1 MPEALTAILETLGS
15 YDARLIAVSKM
26 HGPEAIMDLYA
37 QGQRDFGENWVQE
50 LVDKQEKLPSDIRWH
65 FIGHL
70 QTNKVKYIA
79 PFVHLIH
86 SVDSL
91 KLLQEINKQAAKA
104 ARVIPC
110 LLEFKIAEE
119 DSKHGLE
126 DLPSAV
132 ALLESPEFAAL
143 NHVKI
148 AGVMGMASFSDDT
161 TQVRAEFRQLAGL
174 FQALKARFFANQ
186 PDFKEISMGMSGD
199 YLLALEEGST
209 MVRIGTLLFGERDYA

>member
-1 MPEALTAILETLGS
+1 MPVALSSILDTLNPYG
-15 YDARLIAVSKM
+15 AKLIAVSKM
-26 HGPEAIMDLYA
+26 HGPEAIAELYA

-50 LVDKQEKLPSDIRWH
+50 LTEKQAKLPSDIHWH

-86 SVDSL
+86 SVDSM
-91 KLLQEINKQAAKA
+91 KLLQEINKQAAKSN
-104 ARVIPC
+104 RVIPC

-119 DSKHGLE
+119 DSKHGL
-126 DLPSAV
+126 DLPA
-132 ALLESPEFAAL
+132 AITLLESLELKAL
-143 NHVKI
+143 SHIKI
-148 AGVMGMASFSDDT
+148 AGVMGMASFSDDEA
-161 TQVRAEFRQLAGL
+161 QVRSEFGQLANI
-174 FQALKARFFANQ
+174 FKTLKARFFEHD

-199 YLLALEEGST
+199 YHLALEEGST